1 MNPCIARARKK
12 ALESMEVLQLI
23 LSPERVIAIVSDA
36 DIVEARMAARALAEF
51 VGFTEGDLVMIA
63 TAVSEVARN
72 IIEYAKPGE
81 VALAVVQN
89 ELRRG
94 LEVVARDQGP
104 GIDDISQAMQD
115 GFSTSRSLGLGLPG
129 SRRLMDEFQVQSKIG
144 HGTTVIMRKWLPSNR
159 SKHCRFS

>member
-1 MNPCIARARKK
+1 MKRS
-12 ALESMEVLQLI
+12 E
-23 LSPERVIAIVSDA
+23 LSSEQVIAIVSDA
-36 DIVEARMAARALAEF
+36 DIVEARMAARALAAS

-72 IIEYAKPGE
+72 IIEYARPGE

-89 ELRRG
+89 DVRRG

-104 GIDDISQAMQD
+104 GIADISQAMQD

-129 SRRLMDEFQVQSKIG
+129 SRRLMDEFRVQSKPG
-144 HGTTVIMRKWLPSNR
+144 QGTTVIMRKWLP
-159 SKHCRFS
+159 